1 MMGTRN
7 SKTERPAWW
16 PQNPYPKDIF
26 VMPQEKYEEIVPDP
40 DLRTGLSGMLGR
52 IFWDIA
58 ETSIWERIVNMA
70 MEEENNEV
78 LRFLGLRQ

>member
-1 MMGTRN
+1 METRN
-7 SKTERPAWW
+7 SKAERPAWW
-16 PQNPYPKDIF
+16 PQNPYPPNIF
-26 VMPQEKYEEIVPDP
+26 VMDEREYPKLVPNP
-40 DLRTGLSGMLGR
+40 LERTALSGMLGR

-70 MEEENNEV
+70 MEEENDEV